1 MNDWFPVLHRRLD
14 SESVL
19 VRVTVARVRG
29 SAPREQG
36 ACMLVGETTEEGTIG
51 GGHLELKAIE
61 TARQMLKSADAP
73 LRLDRFALG
82 ATLGQCCG
90 GVVELWF
97 ERFTTADRDFL
108 REAMRVRGNG
118 KPVVIAT
125 LPNGA
130 GRPERKI
137 FTDSSDA
144 EAHRAQVYKLL
155 LPNASRAT
163 LIRSPEALPD
173 FLIERIDQPDTPL
186 WLFGAGHIGK
196 ALVKVMADLPFRIT
210 WVDSREA
217 MFPTTLPDNVKSL
230 FSDSPADEVEDAPPG
245 TYFLILTHS
254 HDIDYEICRAI
265 LKRDDFI
272 WAGLIGSTSKISRFM
287 QRLSHQG
294 VPPEHIAR
302 LTCPI
307 GAEGITNKQPA
318 VIAVS
323 VAAQLLQLT
332 EGVAASGNSRVI
344 DGTTVTAS
352 QKHYS

>member
-1 MNDWFPVLHRRLD
+1 MIDWFPVLHRRLN
-14 SESVL
+14 SESTL

-61 TARQMLKSADAP
+61 TARQMLKSSDAP

-97 ERFTTADRDFL
+97 ERFTTGDRDFL
-108 REAMRVRGNG
+108 RDAMRIREDG
-118 KPVVIAT
+118 KPVVVAT
-125 LPNGA
+125 RPNGV
-130 GRPERKI
+130 GRPERQI
-137 FTDSSDA
+137 FTDSSDT
-144 EAHRAQVYKLL
+144 EAHRAQTYRLL
-155 LPNASRAT
+155 MPNASRAT
-163 LIRSPEALPD
+163 LIRSPEAQPD

-196 ALVKVMADLPFRIT
+196 ALVKIMADLPFRIT
-210 WVDSREA
+210 WIDSREA
-217 MFPTTLPDNVKSL
+217 MFPTTIPDNVTPL
-230 FSDSPADEVEDAPPG
+230 FSDSPADEVEAAPPG
-245 TYFLILTHS
+245 TYFLVLTHS

-265 LKRDDFI
+265 LQRDDFI
-272 WAGLIGSTSKISRFM
+272 WAGLIGSASKISRFM

-294 VPPEHIAR
+294 VPLERIAR

-307 GAEGITNKQPA
+307 GAEGITDKRPA
-318 VIAVS
+318 AIAVS

-332 EGVAASGNSRVI
+332 ECAAASGV
-344 DGTTVTAS
+344 TTQAKKS
-352 QKHYS
+352 L